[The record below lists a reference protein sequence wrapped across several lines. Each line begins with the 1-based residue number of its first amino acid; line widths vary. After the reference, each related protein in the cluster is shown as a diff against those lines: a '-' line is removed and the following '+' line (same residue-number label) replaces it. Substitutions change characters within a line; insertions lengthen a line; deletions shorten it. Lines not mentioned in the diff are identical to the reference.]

1 MVGGTDFHEVRGV
14 IESLLA
20 KLDADRPVKVTAE
33 DRNGFAGGAA
43 GKIHWG
49 TETVGHIGKIDQAIN
64 DQLSLREA
72 RFAAELDLPVML
84 RGAQHVPQLH
94 PLPRFPAVRRDV
106 SFVLAEGIAFEQVEA
121 VVHGVRPAD
130 LEGVEYV
137 TTYRGKP
144 LESGVKSVT
153 VTLVFRSATTTLT
166 SEAVESAVQ
175 KVIEAA
181 RDKLGATLR
190 A

>member
-1 MVGGTDFHEVRGV
+1 
-14 IESLLA
+14 
-20 KLDADRPVKVTAE
+20 
-33 DRNGFAGGAA
+33 
-43 GKIHWG
+43 
-49 TETVGHIGKIDQAIN
+49 
-64 DQLSLREA
+64 
-72 RFAAELDLPVML
+72 
-84 RGAQHVPQLH
+84 
-94 PLPRFPAVRRDV
+94 
-106 SFVLAEGIAFEQVEA
+106 
-121 VVHGVRPAD
+121 VVHSVRPAD

-144 LESGVKSVT
+144 LEAGVKSVT

-175 KVIEAA
+175 KVIDAA